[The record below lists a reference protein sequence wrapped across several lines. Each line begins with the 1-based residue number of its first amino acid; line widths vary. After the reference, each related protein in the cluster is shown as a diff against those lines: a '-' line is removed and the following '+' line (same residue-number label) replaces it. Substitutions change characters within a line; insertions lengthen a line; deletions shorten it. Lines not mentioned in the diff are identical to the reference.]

1 MAKLTLL
8 SCVQVV
14 DSSLLLKQTKDLKP
28 KAELSNM
35 L

>member
-28 KAELSNM
+28 KAELCNM